1 MVAARA
7 PGFLGRTSEREVL
20 DRLLATA
27 LSEVFAKLEI
37 QSRHDLAGAPP
48 SCESELAPA

>member
-7 PGFLGRTSEREVL
+7 PGFLGRTGEREVL

-27 LSEVFAKLEI
+27 LSKVFAKLEI
-37 QSRHDLAGAPP
+37 QSRHAPAVAP
-48 SCESELAPA
+48 ATSESERAPA